1 LFPCVDEAFTETSAR
16 LPHYTG
22 MAGNVH
28 NTTDTSRY
36 YRLQAER
43 CRSEAQGH
51 PEMPDVRERYLA
63 LATQW
68 DELADQAER

>member
-1 LFPCVDEAFTETSAR
+1 
-16 LPHYTG
+16 
-22 MAGNVH
+22 MAGNDH
-28 NTTDTSRY
+28 TRDTSRY

-43 CRSEAQGH
+43 CRSEAREH

-68 DELADQAER
+68 DQLADQAERV